1 MSRGQ
6 TASRVETLEEALARE
21 VLDGRF
27 LPGEHLGE
35 ISLAEEYKV
44 GRNTLR
50 AALDGLV
57 RRGLVTKARNRGVF
71 VRALT
76 AKDLGEIYELR
87 TAIEVQ
93 ASRTLAARRFVPEA
107 ARRAFARHH
116 GLGARSS
123 QRVIV
128 EADLAFHRAVVIGT
142 GNARLIQAHEALGG
156 EILLCLTQLV
166 QGYAGVGQ
174 LAEEHAAL
182 LAAIESGKP
191 ASAEAAIRHHLE
203 AATVW
208 LVEHAKP
215 KPGYTPNGYAAGLP
229 RSTTSSDRG
238 YTSSMSGLDNT

>member
-1 MSRGQ
+1 MRRLQ
-6 TASRVETLEEALARE
+6 TASRVETLEEALARA

-27 LPGEHLGE
+27 RPGEHLGE
-35 ISLAEEYKV
+35 ISLAEVYRV

-93 ASRTLAARRFVPEA
+93 AARTLAARHFVPEA
-107 ARRAFARHH
+107 ARRALARHH
-116 GLGARSS
+116 GLGERAS
-123 QRVIV
+123 QRMIV
-128 EADLAFHRAVVIGT
+128 EADLAFHRAVVVGT
-142 GNARLIQAHEALGG
+142 GNARLIHAHEALGG

-166 QGYAGVGQ
+166 QGYAAVGQ
-174 LAEEHAAL
+174 LAGEHAEL
-182 LAAIESGKP
+182 LAAIERGKP
-191 ASAEAAIRHHLE
+191 AAAEAAIRHHLE
-203 AATVW
+203 AATTW

-215 KPGYTPNGYAAGLP
+215 GATDGYAAGLP
-229 RSTTSSDRG
+229 RSSASSDRG
-238 YTSSMSGLDNT
+238 

>member
-1 MSRGQ
+1 MIRRQ

-27 LPGEHLGE
+27 QPGEHLGE

-93 ASRTLAARRFVPEA
+93 AARTLAVRRFVPEP

-116 GLGARSS
+116 GLGERSS

-128 EADLAFHRAVVIGT
+128 EADLAFHRALVIGT
-142 GNARLIQAHEALGG
+142 GNARLIHAHEALGG

-166 QGYAGVGQ
+166 QGYAAVGQ
-174 LAEEHAAL
+174 LAGEHAAL
-182 LAAIESGKP
+182 LAAIEAGKP
-191 ASAEAAIRHHLE
+191 AAAAAAIRHHLE
-203 AATVW
+203 AATTW
-208 LVEHAKP
+208 LVDHAKP
-215 KPGYTPNGYAAGLP
+215 GYATNGYAAGLL

-238 YTSSMSGLDNT
+238 

>member
-1 MSRGQ
+1 MIRRQ

-27 LPGEHLGE
+27 RPGEHLGE

-71 VRALT
+71 VRTLA

-93 ASRTLAARRFVPEA
+93 AARTLAARRLVPEP

-116 GLGARSS
+116 GLGERSS

-128 EADLAFHRAVVIGT
+128 EADLAFHRALVIGT
-142 GNARLIQAHEALGG
+142 GNARLIHAHEALGG
-156 EILLCLTQLV
+156 EILLALTQLV
-166 QGYAGVGQ
+166 QGYAAVGQ
-174 LAEEHAAL
+174 LATEHAAL
-182 LAAIESGKP
+182 LAAIEAGKP
-191 ASAEAAIRHHLE
+191 AAAEGAIRHHLE
-203 AATVW
+203 AATIW
-208 LVEHAKP
+208 LVAHAT
-215 KPGYTPNGYAAGLP
+215 PGPATNGYAAGLP

-238 YTSSMSGLDNT
+238 

>member
-1 MSRGQ
+1 MSRRQ

-27 LPGEHLGE
+27 GPGEHLGE
-35 ISLAEEYKV
+35 ITLAEEYKV

-87 TAIEVQ
+87 TAIEAQ
-93 ASRTLAARRFVPEA
+93 AARTLAARRLVPDA
-107 ARRAFARHH
+107 ARRALARHQ
-116 GLGARSS
+116 GLGERSS
-123 QRVIV
+123 QRLIV
-128 EADLAFHRAVVIGT
+128 EADLAFHRAVVVGT
-142 GNARLIQAHEALGG
+142 GNARLIHAHEALGG

-166 QGYAGVGQ
+166 QGYAAVGQ
-174 LAEEHAAL
+174 LAGEHAAL
-182 LAAIESGKP
+182 LAAIESGRP
-191 ASAEAAIRHHLE
+191 ASAEAVIRHHLE
-203 AATVW
+203 AATAW

-215 KPGYTPNGYAAGLP
+215 GYTANGYAAGLP
-229 RSTTSSDRG
+229 RSTTSSERG
-238 YTSSMSGLDNT
+238 

>member
-27 LPGEHLGE
+27 RPGEHLGE

-76 AKDLGEIYELR
+76 ANDLGEIYELR

-93 ASRTLAARRFVPEA
+93 ASRTLAARRLVPDA

-116 GLGARSS
+116 GLRARSS
-123 QRVIV
+123 QRLIV
-128 EADLAFHRAVVIGT
+128 EADLGFHRALVAGT
-142 GNARLIQAHEALGG
+142 GNARLIHAHEALGG

-191 ASAEAAIRHHLE
+191 AAAEAVIRRHLE
-203 AATVW
+203 AATSW

-215 KPGYTPNGYAAGLP
+215 GSGPNGYAAGLP

-238 YTSSMSGLDNT
+238 